1 MASESFVVNE
11 GIVLQAEVVA
21 PMESETYRG
30 GGEVPR
36 EVFLPL
42 LLRDAS

>member
-1 MASESFVVNE
+1 MASEAYVVNE
-11 GIVLQAEVVA
+11 GVVLQAEVQA
-21 PMESETYRG
+21 PTESESYRG

-42 LLRDAS
+42 VLRGSC